1 MYFPFIPGEAAV
13 NMRAAGGPASAA
25 GDKTC
30 TGGLSAAAPLTS
42 SSSSPLPPSSPSA
55 LRPPAPAQ
63 RKETLLSS
71 SHRLRFVTGTLTVWL
86 PVVKLCHS
94 CCVSRTF
101 SGLVFGSVHAF
112 WTMAAVLWQTTAS
125 KRLELDVRPQL
136 GGQDGTSFPDSG
148 TGLKV
153 SEQKTCPEAMDLF

>member
-1 MYFPFIPGEAAV
+1 MIVTSSSLRSICPSQPQDCVKSLQVMSSTMPWSWYRENLWRGSRCTSPSPRGSCCGYE
-13 NMRAAGGPASAA
+13 GCWGPASAA
-25 GDKTC
+25 GDRTC
-30 TGGLSAAAPLTS
+30 PGGLSAAAPLTS

-94 CCVSRTF
+94 CCVSNTF
-101 SGLVFGSVHAF
+101 SGLVFGSVHAL
-112 WTMAAVLWQTTAS
+112 WTMAAVL
-125 KRLELDVRPQL
+125 
-136 GGQDGTSFPDSG
+136 
-148 TGLKV
+148 
-153 SEQKTCPEAMDLF
+153 